1 MKKIVLTEEQVK
13 RIFDKIISE
22 QAAPTQNNNGGLT
35 VDFGTNFQSGQF
47 QLDTSKQGDINNKVL
62 QIVDFIKDKK
72 LKDFKVVITPGESQV
87 TNQAP
92 FQQPGSLAAKRGEIL
107 KAYLQ
112 PILQKNLNI
121 SPIIEVSAPIIGK
134 TPYVRGNNKNDP
146 KYVAEQFVKATIVLT
161 AQKTPTPTPTP
172 TTGKIIYDR
181 YGRLGEVVR
190 LGYDLIGYA
199 NYDFVKTKDIKDSGI
214 LDTSSQNII
223 FTEVKKDTVPTQ
235 VLGQYEIPYE
245 WWNTRAGAET
255 NVITPD
261 QLVKI
266 RTFKKIYSPNYG
278 VR

>member
-1 MKKIVLTEEQVK
+1 MSKKIIRLTESQFK
-13 RIFDKIISE
+13 RIINKVISE

-87 TNQAP
+87 INQAP

-112 PILQKNLNI
+112 PILQKSLNI

-146 KYVAEQFVKATIVLT
+146 KYFAEQFVKATIVLT
-161 AQKTPTPTPTP
+161 TQPTPTPTPTP
-172 TTGKIIYDR
+172 QPTPNPNKGFVINVRGDEAGGVGAFYFPKTLADWLKIKNDPRLWVFFSSTEQRGDYYAGTTVDMNDNAFKEYWLSKAPDIVPL
-181 YGRLGEVVR
+181 LGPAYLR
-190 LGYDLIGYA
+190 DPK
-199 NYDFVKTKDIKDSGI
+199 NSDNFI
-214 LDTSSQNII
+214 L
-223 FTEVKKDTVPTQ
+223 KK
-235 VLGQYEIPYE
+235 
-245 WWNTRAGAET
+245 
-255 NVITPD
+255 
-261 QLVKI
+261 
-266 RTFKKIYSPNYG
+266 
-278 VR
+278 

>member
-22 QAAPTQNNNGGLT
+22 QTTPTKNNEPFT
-35 VDFGTNFQSGQF
+35 VDFGDYFESGQYSGSTTGQTIF
-47 QLDTSKQGDINNKVL
+47 KKKVTE
-62 QIVDFIKDKK
+62 IVNYVKDKQIK
-72 LKDFKVVITPGESQV
+72 NFKILITAGESQV
-87 TNQAP
+87 PNP
-92 FQQPGSLAAKRGEIL
+92 SGFEEKGSLANKRAQIL
-107 KAYLQ
+107 KDYIA
-112 PILQKNLNI
+112 PILQNSLGMT
-121 SPIIEVSAPIIGK
+121 PVIEIA
-134 TPYVRGNNKNDP
+134 PYVLGNTPWDRNLGKNYQ
-146 KYVAEQFVKATIVLT
+146 KYKNEQFVKATIVLT

-181 YGRLGEVVR
+181 YARLGEVVR